1 MMNERLRESLS
12 ALMDN
17 EADELEIER
26 VLARVGEDGE
36 LRSAWL
42 RYNLVRNSLQGH
54 PLAHLDWDISQQVR
68 AAVATA
74 TGGAGF
80 RQRFLRPL
88 TSLAVAASVAATVV
102 LGGQQLIQISGGD
115 SRDLPVDPFPVSSSY
130 GYTEGTAVR
139 ASYGMQELPGL
150 QPVTRNAYNELAQ
163 QRSRRFMQAHAE
175 QAALNSPNGLLPF
188 ARVQEIRE

>member
-26 VLARVGEDGE
+26 VLARAGEDGE
-36 LRSAWL
+36 LRSVWL
-42 RYNLVRNSLQGH
+42 RYNLVRSSLQDH
-54 PLAHLDWDISQQVR
+54 PLSHADWDISQRVR

-74 TGGAGF
+74 PGGAGF
-80 RQRFLRPL
+80 RQRIRRPL
-88 TSLAVAASVAATVV
+88 ASLAVAASVAATVV
-102 LGGQQLIQISGGD
+102 LGGQQLLRISGGD
-115 SRDLPVDPFPVSSSY
+115 SGDSRANVFSVPVDPSLWGDV
-130 GYTEGTAVR
+130 AQR
-139 ASYGMQELPGL
+139 ASYREL
-150 QPVTRNAYNELAQ
+150 QPVTPNAYNELAQ
-163 QRSRRFMQAHAE
+163 QRARRFMQAHAE